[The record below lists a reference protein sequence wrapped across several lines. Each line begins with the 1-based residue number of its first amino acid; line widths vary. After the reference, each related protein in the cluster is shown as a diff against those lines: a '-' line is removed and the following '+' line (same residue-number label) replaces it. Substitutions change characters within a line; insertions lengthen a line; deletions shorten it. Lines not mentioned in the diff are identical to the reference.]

1 MGWTTSC
8 TGAICTTAG
17 CGANTIDC
25 AGTICTTA
33 CSSKIMPCSS
43 GSAKGG
49 GGGMSKPASTAS
61 CIKCRYAGSCG
72 VRGFSGSLSSKSK
85 MC

>member
-1 MGWTTSC
+1 MGC
-8 TGAICTTAG
+8 TGVTCTTA
-17 CGANTIDC
+17 CCCMNTIGC
-25 AGTICTTA
+25 AGTICTSA
-33 CSSKIMPCSS
+33 CSGKTMTGSSGS

-85 MC
+85 TC